1 MRNVKKVI
9 ALVLVINMVM
19 TNVMPS
25 FARGWSIFSFL
36 FNENS
41 KTEQTEL
48 AEVDE
53 VDGTTKLVDELI
65 ESTEE
70 IVEEEIEKETT
81 VESDEPEVDE
91 TGSQAHPYE
100 SEDEAGAVGA
110 DTIRPDED
118 EEIEA
123 TSEVEEPEEDE
134 TNDTDETTIEEDEAG
149 SHPQEG
155 SFGET
160 HPYESEDES
169 DAIEETTVEL
179 ETLETI
185 PNTVYSM
192 LDEEPQGS
200 GDFYLADFWYN
211 APARNGAREFLPIE
225 EVTKVTFQRGGE
237 APEDYDYKWYIY
249 SSENSADLDL
259 NYWVWGYIVNGT
271 EALVHFDDRVT
282 NIYSPRGSAQLD
294 KMFSFG
300 VKDKNTGEIKSEL
313 REIIGIEN
321 ITFRKLLYPTGIF
334 RYDKKLERIDVSGF
348 DMSSATDFSNMFEGC
363 ESLEELDL
371 SSFNTQYVN
380 NMSYMFAGCKNLKN
394 LDLSSF
400 DTSECNNMEGMF
412 KDLESI
418 ETLDLSNFDTSKVTK
433 MNYMFA
439 NLQEVTRIFASSKF
453 NPTKAT
459 KCNDVFSGCP
469 NLVGTY
475 GYTDANGGTYG
486 YQYARLDGKQSNNRG
501 FLSLESE
508 INTSILTIVD
518 YETNKKY
525 TTITKGKNVPVEISK
540 TSRSIKSA
548 NAELSDAYFFV
559 WVDEDGNEY
568 QENDTFNVDKTQT
581 IKLKYTRARKYRVSG
596 LKTSTK
602 FKDSAFKDGV
612 IGYKEG
618 YLYVEYDNRV
628 KLPIGLDMDYDDKY
642 SWSTWRTQADGAGEL
657 LTHIEA
663 DWESEKITIYA
674 YMPENKPVDETITVG
689 DDEALIRLYNLY
701 GYFNAFG
708 IRSDYK
714 IIKKGTALEEF
725 DPGIEENVGWEFKGW
740 YEIDTSNSSSW
751 EINRRNPYNFNTI
764 LNDEIKLC
772 AYWEEKEYPI
782 MWHSDEVP
790 LKKVLYDNYSTK
802 RYSEAVSLDMSLRDD
817 DLGHG
822 QGDWWFV
829 WKDDYEFV
837 GFYKDS
843 DYRVKISELPKD
855 TEGPYHIYVKW
866 KDCYAT
872 VEYRDKNKGNWTE
885 QIRRGSN
892 IILPDMSDQVGFK
905 HWYLYSVLNEVGD
918 VHKSYEQIPCKNG
931 EGYTLHAIGKYVFK
945 SIYEED
951 YENLPLRPSF
961 VRFETDYG
969 KAPYNGSD
977 KMVYLGDKIV
987 NPGPPTGVVKG
998 YKFSHWYIRRFNEND
1013 TSREAIASRL
1023 KPFDFENDIVDESF
1037 YMEDIVQ
1044 SNVFRAYWVESD
1056 EEETSPETSPET
1068 TETTTQETT
1077 TPETTTKENPKETT
1091 KPAPQE
1097 TTTQETTTKET
1108 TTKETIIETSDI
1120 APAETKETNPAPQE
1134 TEETKPSKPLP
1145 LIPCGG
1151 GTAGSTGGSGGS
1163 GGGGGGGGRG
1173 MSLPITSLEN
1183 NKNPNQTQNQNQS
1196 DAKPASK
1203 NSFLFAENLSEWKY
1217 NTDDSWSMT
1226 VNINGQIVNA
1236 TNGFYNIVKTE
1247 NNVVTNSVYY
1257 FDEKG
1262 KMVTGWV
1269 KDSENNLY
1277 YFEPLKN
1284 VDFGKMSIGWKEING
1299 ESFYFGSDGKM
1310 MKNGITPDGKY
1321 VGEDGKLISA
1331 GMNID
1336 AINQNN
1342 PFVRIV

>member
-1 MRNVKKVI
+1 MRNVKRMI
-9 ALVLVINMVM
+9 ALMLIINVIM
-19 TNVMPS
+19 TNVIPS
-25 FARGWSIFSFL
+25 FAKGGSFFSFL
-36 FNENS
+36 FNDDS
-41 KTEQTEL
+41 KTGQTEL
-48 AEVDE
+48 AGEEVI
-53 VDGTTKLVDELI
+53 TKYVDELI
-65 ESTEE
+65 EDTKDIVEDEVVEAETEE
-70 IVEEEIEKETT
+70 EISEETTNDQEEPEKDESVSEEVVEEESKEEIEEEIKEENKEETTKDAEESEKDESVSEETVEKETDKDIKEETLKDIEEIEKEIKTETT
-81 VESDEPEVDE
+81 NNTEEIVSDKVY
-91 TGSQAHPYE
+91 SLF
-100 SEDEAGAVGA
+100 
-110 DTIRPDED
+110 D
-118 EEIEA
+118 EEAE
-123 TSEVEEPEEDE
+123 
-134 TNDTDETTIEEDEAG
+134 
-149 SHPQEG
+149 
-155 SFGET
+155 
-160 HPYESEDES
+160 
-169 DAIEETTVEL
+169 
-179 ETLETI
+179 
-185 PNTVYSM
+185 
-192 LDEEPQGS
+192 GS
-200 GDFYLADFWYN
+200 GDFYLANFWYN
-211 APARNGAREFLPIE
+211 APGINGAVEFLPIE

-237 APEDYDYKWYIY
+237 APENYDYKWYVY

-282 NIYSPRGSAQLD
+282 EIYSPRGSAQID

-300 VKDKNTGEIKSEL
+300 VKDKKTGEIKSEL
-313 REIIGIEN
+313 REINGIEN
-321 ITFRKLLYPTGIF
+321 ITFRRLLYPTGIF
-334 RYDKKLERIDVSGF
+334 RYDKKLESIDVSGF

-371 SSFNTQYVN
+371 SNFNTQYVSD
-380 NMSYMFAGCKNLKN
+380 MSYMFAGCKNLKN
-394 LDLSSF
+394 IDLSSF

-433 MNYMFA
+433 MNHMFY
-439 NLQEVTRIFASSKF
+439 NLPEVTRIFASSKF

-459 KCNDVFSGCP
+459 KCNDVFYGCP

-475 GYTDANGGTYG
+475 GFNDPDGGIYS
-486 YQYARLDGKQSNNRG
+486 YQYAKLDGNKSSNRG

-508 INTSILTIVD
+508 INTTILTIVD
-518 YETNKKY
+518 YETDKKY

-540 TSRSIKSA
+540 SSRSIKSA
-548 NAELSDAYFFV
+548 NAELSDAYFFF

-568 QENDTFNVDKTQT
+568 SENDTFNVDKTQT
-581 IKLKYTRARKYRVSG
+581 IKLKYTRARRYRVSG
-596 LKTSTK
+596 LKTGTK
-602 FKDSAFKDGV
+602 FKDTAFKDGV

-628 KLPIGLDMDYDDKY
+628 KLPIGVDMDYDDKY
-642 SWSTWRTQADGAGEL
+642 SWSTWRTEADGAGEL

-663 DWESEKITIYA
+663 DWESERVTIYA
-674 YMPENKPVDETITVG
+674 YMPENKPVDDTITVG
-689 DDEALIRLYNLY
+689 DDEVLIRLYNLY

-708 IRSDYK
+708 KRSDYK
-714 IIKKGTALEEF
+714 IIKKGTALDEF

-740 YEIDTSNSSSW
+740 YEIDTSNFWSW
-751 EINRRNPYNFNTI
+751 EINRRSPYNFNTI

-782 MWHSDEVP
+782 IWHSDEVP
-790 LKKVLYDNYSTK
+790 LRKVLYDNYSTK

-822 QGDWWFV
+822 QGDWWYE
-829 WKDDYEFV
+829 WLDDYEFV

-872 VEYRDKNKGNWTE
+872 IKYQDKNKGTWTE

-892 IILPDMSDQVGFK
+892 ITLPDMSDQVGFK
-905 HWYLYSVLNEVGD
+905 HWYLYSRLNEVGD
-918 VHKSYEQIPCKNG
+918 DHKSYEQIPCKNG

-951 YENLPLRPSF
+951 YENLPLRPVF

-969 KAPYNGSD
+969 NAPYSGSD
-977 KMVYLGDKIV
+977 KMVYLGDKIK

-1013 TSREAIASRL
+1013 TSREAKASRL

-1037 YMEDIVQ
+1037 YMDDIVQ

-1056 EEETSPETSPET
+1056 EEETSPETSPVTE
-1068 TETTTQETT
+1068 ETTT
-1077 TPETTTKENPKETT
+1077 
-1091 KPAPQE
+1091 QE

-1108 TTKETIIETSDI
+1108 TRETQKETTIETSDI

-1134 TEETKPSKPLP
+1134 NEETKPSKPLP

-1151 GTAGSTGGSGGS
+1151 GTGGSTGGSGGS
-1163 GGGGGGGGRG
+1163 GGGGGGRGRG

-1183 NKNPNQTQNQNQS
+1183 NKNPNQTQKQNQNQS

-1203 NSFLFAENLSEWKY
+1203 NSFLFAENLSEWKQ
-1217 NTDDSWSMT
+1217 NTDNTWSML
-1226 VNINGQIVNA
+1226 INVDGQIINA

-1247 NNVVTNSVYY
+1247 NNVVSNSVYY

-1277 YFEPLKN
+1277 YFEPANNDNL
-1284 VDFGKMSIGWKEING
+1284 GKMVIGWKEING
-1299 ESFYFGSDGKM
+1299 DSFYFGSDGKM
-1310 MKNGITPDGKY
+1310 MKNGVTPDGKY
-1321 VGEDGKLISA
+1321 VGENGKLISV
-1331 GMNID
+1331 GINID

>member
-25 FARGWSIFSFL
+25 FAKGWSFFSFL

-41 KTEQTEL
+41 KIEETEL

-65 ESTEE
+65 EETKE
-70 IVEEEIEKETT
+70 IVEEEIVEEAEKETT
-81 VESDEPEVDE
+81 
-91 TGSQAHPYE
+91 
-100 SEDEAGAVGA
+100 
-110 DTIRPDED
+110 I
-118 EEIEA
+118 
-123 TSEVEEPEEDE
+123 EVEEPEA
-134 TNDTDETTIEEDEAG
+134 DEAG
-149 SHPQEG
+149 SVG
-155 SFGET
+155 VDNDET
-160 HPYESEDES
+160 TVGADIIRPDETEETEEP
-169 DAIEETTVEL
+169 DAIEETEKEITTEAEELEETTVEL

-185 PNTVYSM
+185 PNTVYS
-192 LDEEPQGS
+192 LFDEEPEGS
-200 GDFYLADFWYN
+200 GDFYLANTWYN
-211 APARNGAREFLPIE
+211 APGINGAVEFLPIE

-237 APEDYDYKWYIY
+237 APENYDYKWYVF

-271 EALVHFDDRVT
+271 EAIVHFDDRVT
-282 NIYSPRGSAQLD
+282 EIYSPRGSAQID

-300 VKDKNTGEIKSEL
+300 VKDKKTGEIKSEL

-321 ITFRKLLYPTGIF
+321 ITFRRLLYPTGIF
-334 RYDKKLERIDVSGF
+334 RYDKKLESIDVSGF
-348 DMSSATDFSNMFEGC
+348 DMSSAVDFSNMFEGC

-371 SSFNTQYVN
+371 SSFNTQYVSD
-380 NMSYMFAGCKNLKN
+380 MSYMFAGCKNLKK

-433 MNYMFA
+433 MNHMFY
-439 NLQEVTRIFASSKF
+439 NLPEVTRIFASSKF

-459 KCNDVFSGCP
+459 KCNDVFYGCP
-469 NLVGTY
+469 NLIGTY
-475 GYTDANGGTYG
+475 GFNDPDGGIYS
-486 YQYARLDGKQSNNRG
+486 YQYAKLDGKQSSNRG

-518 YETNKKY
+518 YDTNKKY

-548 NAELSDAYFFV
+548 NAELSDAYFFI

-568 QENDTFNVDKTQT
+568 KENDTFNVDKTQT
-581 IKLKYTRARKYRVSG
+581 IKLKYTRARRYRVSG
-596 LKTSTK
+596 LKTGTK

-618 YLYVEYDNRV
+618 YLYVEYNNRV
-628 KLPIGLDMDYDDKY
+628 KLPIGVDMDYDDKY
-642 SWSTWRTQADGAGEL
+642 SWSTWRTEAEGAGEL
-657 LTHIEA
+657 LTYIEA

-689 DDEALIRLYNLY
+689 DDEALITLYNLY
-701 GYFNAFG
+701 GYFNAFAK
-708 IRSDYK
+708 RSDYK
-714 IIKKGTALEEF
+714 IVKKGTALEEF

-751 EINRRNPYNFNTI
+751 EINRRSPYNFNTV

-782 MWHSDEVP
+782 IWHSDEVP
-790 LKKVLYDNYSTK
+790 LRKVLYDNYSTK

-843 DYRVKISELPKD
+843 DYRVRISELPKD

-872 VEYRDKNKGNWTE
+872 IEYRDKNKGTWTE

-892 IILPDMSDQVGFK
+892 ITLPDMSDQVGFK
-905 HWYLYSVLNEVGD
+905 HWYLYSLLNEVGD

-951 YENLPLRPSF
+951 YGNLPLRPAF

-969 KAPYNGSD
+969 NAPYSGSG
-977 KMVYLGDKIV
+977 KMVYLGDKIE

-1013 TSREAIASRL
+1013 TSREAKASRL

-1044 SNVFRAYWVESD
+1044 SNVFIAYWVESD

-1068 TETTTQETT
+1068 AETTTQETT

-1091 KPAPQE
+1091 NPAPQE
-1097 TTTQETTTKET
+1097 TQETTTKET
-1108 TTKETIIETSDI
+1108 TKETSTKETIIETSDI

-1151 GTAGSTGGSGGS
+1151 GTGGSTGGSGGS
-1163 GGGGGGGGRG
+1163 GGGGGGGGGRG

-1247 NNVVTNSVYY
+1247 NNVVNNSVYY

-1262 KMVTGWV
+1262 KLVTGWV

-1277 YFEPLKN
+1277 YFDPLKN
-1284 VDFGKMSIGWKEING
+1284 ENFGKMSIGWKEING
-1299 ESFYFGSDGKM
+1299 ESFYFGPDGKM

-1321 VGEDGKLISA
+1321 VGEDGKLISN
-1331 GMNID
+1331 GINID